1 MTNQFSQ
8 LLNNDLLE
16 SIYESLFLLVDDESL
31 VTDFIQLYLE
41 DEGFNNL
48 IALNDAQAT
57 LDTIENNPI
66 DIVLLDLKMPGINGF
81 EILTQLRKNPKYQ
94 YLPVIILT
102 SSTDA
107 KSKLQALE
115 LGATDFLAKPVDPSE
130 LVLRVRN
137 CLTVRAYQ
145 NQLIYYDA
153 LTYLPNRQLFIER
166 ITQYIKND
174 KTQDT
179 SLSVFTICVDQYRR
193 VHNTLGPLV
202 ADELLSAIAVGL
214 TELCQSS
221 DIHDTMTLINLS
233 RMLARTAPDEFSLM
247 LPVQQSDQCAQ
258 LAEKINRS
266 LSKKYSI
273 ADHEV
278 YACVSIGI
286 AFHPNDGESPD
297 QLIKSA
303 SAASAYARK
312 LGGNLYKFYTADI
325 DQNDKKR
332 LSLDT
337 ALRKALENRE
347 FNLVYQPKINPET
360 NQVIGAEALLRWNR
374 LGIEN
379 SSPEVFISLAEEN
392 GLIVPIGE
400 WVFNQACK
408 QLAIWHQMG
417 FHQLSMAINVSAPQF
432 YEPNFIDNLL
442 NARRNNRISLDKLT
456 VEITEST
463 LMGDAETLIEKLKT
477 IKDFG
482 VEISIDDFG
491 TGYSSLGYLK
501 RFPIDELKIDRS
513 FIEDLPASAP
523 DLSIVKAIVAMADSL
538 KLKLVAEG
546 VETRDQ
552 LQILQSLGC
561 RCIQGYYYSKPLS
574 AEDFTLFMVNHQLAP
589 KTGDNDNQECA
600 IGE

>member
-1 MTNQFSQ
+1 MTNEFTQ

-16 SIYESLFLLVDDESL
+16 SIYESLFLLVDDEIL
-31 VTDFIQLYLE
+31 VTDFIRLYLE
-41 DEGFNNL
+41 DEGFNNS
-48 IALNDAQAT
+48 ITLNDANAT
-57 LDTIENNPI
+57 FQTIEDNPV
-66 DIVLLDLKMPGINGF
+66 DIILLDLKMPGITGF
-81 EILTQLRKNPKYQ
+81 EILTTLRKNPKYQ

-102 SSTDA
+102 SSIDA
-107 KSKLQALE
+107 NSKLQALE
-115 LGATDFLAKPVDPSE
+115 LGATDFLSKPVDPSE

-145 NQLIYYDA
+145 NQLIYYDP

-166 ITQYIKND
+166 IEQYIKED
-174 KTQDT
+174 KTLDT

-193 VHNTLGPLV
+193 IHNTLGPLI
-202 ADELLSAIAVGL
+202 ADQLLSAIAAGL
-214 TELCQSS
+214 TQLCQSN
-221 DIHDTMTLINLS
+221 DITDNMELINLS

-247 LPVQQSDQCAQ
+247 FPVRQPENCAQ
-258 LAEKINRS
+258 LAEKINRC
-266 LSKKYSI
+266 LSKKYLV
-273 ADHEV
+273 DEHEI

-286 AFHPNDGESPD
+286 AFHPRDGESPN

-312 LGGNLYKFYTADI
+312 RGGNLYKFFTTDI
-325 DQNDKKR
+325 DVNDKKR

-347 FNLVYQPKINPET
+347 FNLVYQPKIHPDT
-360 NQVIGAEALLRWNR
+360 QCVIGAEALLRWNR

-379 SSPEVFISLAEEN
+379 TSPEVFISLAEEN
-392 GLIVPIGE
+392 GLIVPIGQ

-408 QLAIWHQMG
+408 QLAIWHRQG
-417 FHQLSMAINVSAPQF
+417 FKHLSMAINVSAPQF
-432 YEPNFIDNLL
+432 YDPNFINSLL

-456 VEITEST
+456 IEITEST

-491 TGYSSLGYLK
+491 TGYSSLSYLK
-501 RFPIDELKIDRS
+501 HFPIDELKIDRS
-513 FIEDLPASAP
+513 FIEDLSSSTS
-523 DLSIVKAIVAMADSL
+523 DLSIVKAIIAMAESL

-546 VETRDQ
+546 VETQDQ
-552 LQILQSLGC
+552 LHILQSLGC
-561 RCIQGYYYSKPLS
+561 ECIQGYYYSKPLS
-574 AEDFTLFMVNHQLAP
+574 AEDFTDYLTLQLPSQAQHP
-589 KTGDNDNQECA
+589 R
-600 IGE
+600 